1 MIFYFFQDESVIK
14 LTQELA
20 QKLGLKIRKAYVRAK
35 VRFGF
40 HSQIVTVLTKML
52 SFSLDISF
60 VANEGVFSLQP
71 PSNSVS
77 SDISTQ
83 VSFDTLLSIS

>member
-1 MIFYFFQDESVIK
+1 MIK

-40 HSQIVTVLTKML
+40 NSQIVTVLTKMM
-52 SFSLDISF
+52 SFF
-60 VANEGVFSLQP
+60 P
-71 PSNSVS
+71 
-77 SDISTQ
+77 
-83 VSFDTLLSIS
+83 